1 MNDDFFEEQPDD
13 FPVTKNPLSVLKDL
27 RVGFGRYRL
36 IKKLGHGAFG
46 NIFLGKTL
54 KSGEEV
60 AVKLVKM
67 KALSKYRK
75 RKGVKCLSYYM
86 RQRY

>member
-1 MNDDFFEEQPDD
+1 MNDDFFDEEPDD
-13 FPVTKNPLSVLKDL
+13 FPITKNPLSVLKDL

-46 NIFLGKTL
+46 NIFLAKAL

-67 KALSKYRK
+67 KALS
-75 RKGVKCLSYYM
+75 
-86 RQRY
+86 QI